1 MKINKKKDFISE
13 LRDSIPKDIFIKAEK
28 KAQREIFLIE
38 LRQLRKHFGVTQQK
52 FKNFTQSGI
61 SKLESRNDMKL
72 STLIDY
78 MDDIGL
84 GMEIKIYPKKNKKKE
99 EKEFV
104 LLKT

>member
-72 STLIDY
+72 STLIDLTAS
-78 MDDIGL
+78 IHCGGEL
-84 GMEIKIYPKKNKKKE
+84 CSEA
-99 EKEFV
+99 V
-104 LLKT
+104 HLLAPSRLSCISQTL